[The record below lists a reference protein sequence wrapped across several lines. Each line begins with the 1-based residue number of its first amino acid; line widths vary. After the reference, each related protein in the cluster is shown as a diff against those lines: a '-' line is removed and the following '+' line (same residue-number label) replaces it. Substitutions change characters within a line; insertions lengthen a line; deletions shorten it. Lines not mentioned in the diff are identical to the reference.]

1 MSYLEGKKIL
11 VTGATGFVGRNL
23 IRELRN
29 RGLDL
34 LTPTRKDY
42 DLMVQGEV
50 RRMFRELKPEVV
62 FHLAGMVG
70 GILANKE
77 SPAEFFYNN
86 ILLNTMVIHE
96 AYLSGVEKLITLI
109 GGCSYPA
116 GAPSPIS
123 EDQLFNGYPQ
133 PESAPYSLAK
143 AMSVVQAQA
152 YRKQYGFNAIVL
164 VPGNLYGPHDNFD
177 LESSHVIP
185 ALIRKFHEAR
195 KKGLKK
201 VAVWGSGKPV
211 RDFIYVE
218 DACKVIVRAAEIYNE
233 PDIINV
239 SSGKGISIAELVDLV
254 AEVVGFDGEIVW
266 DRSKPDGQMI
276 KIFDVKRMKAKLG
289 GSRKLISGI
298 WRIWISCWKNDESCC
313 YRC

>member
-23 IRELRN
+23 VRELRN
-29 RGLDL
+29 RGLGL
-34 LTPTRKDY
+34 LIPRREDY

-50 RRMFRELKPEVV
+50 RRMFRELEPEVV

-77 SPAEFFYNN
+77 RPAEFFYNN

-116 GAPSPIS
+116 GALSPIS

-164 VPGNLYGPHDNFD
+164 VPGNLYGPYDNFD

-195 KKGLKK
+195 KKGLKE
-201 VAVWGSGKPV
+201 VTVWGSGKPV

-289 GSRKLISGI
+289 EFNFVSLKEGLEKTYQWYLE
-298 WRIWISCWKNDESCC
+298 NLD
-313 YRC
+313 

>member
-1 MSYLEGKKIL
+1 
-11 VTGATGFVGRNL
+11 
-23 IRELRN
+23 
-29 RGLDL
+29 
-34 LTPTRKDY
+34 
-42 DLMVQGEV
+42 
-50 RRMFRELKPEVV
+50 
-62 FHLAGMVG
+62 
-70 GILANKE
+70 
-77 SPAEFFYNN
+77 
-86 ILLNTMVIHE
+86 MVIHE

-164 VPGNLYGPHDNFD
+164 VPGNLYGPYDNFD

-201 VAVWGSGKPV
+201 VTVWGSGKPV

-276 KIFDVKRMKAKLG
+276 KIFDVKRMEAKLG
-289 GSRKLISGI
+289 KFNFVSLKEGLRKTYQWYLENLG
-298 WRIWISCWKNDESCC
+298 
-313 YRC
+313 

>member
-50 RRMFRELKPEVV
+50 RRMFGELKPEVV
-62 FHLAGMVG
+62 FHLAGKVG

-164 VPGNLYGPHDNFD
+164 VPGNLYGPYDNFD

-201 VAVWGSGKPV
+201 VTVWGSGKPV

-276 KIFDVKRMKAKLG
+276 KIFDVKRMEAKLG
-289 GSRKLISGI
+289 KFSFVSLKEGLRKTYQWYLENLG
-298 WRIWISCWKNDESCC
+298 
-313 YRC
+313 

>member
-62 FHLAGMVG
+62 FHLAGKVG

-164 VPGNLYGPHDNFD
+164 VPGNLYGPYDNFD

-201 VAVWGSGKPV
+201 VTVWGSGKPV

-276 KIFDVKRMKAKLG
+276 KIFDVKRMEAKLG
-289 GSRKLISGI
+289 KFNFVSLKEGLRKTYQWYLENLG
-298 WRIWISCWKNDESCC
+298 
-313 YRC
+313 

>member
-1 MSYLEGKKIL
+1 MNYLGGKKIL
-11 VTGATGFVGRNL
+11 ITGATGFVGKNL
-23 IRELRN
+23 VRELFN
-29 RGLDL
+29 RGQDL

-42 DLMVQGEV
+42 DLMVQEEV

-116 GAPSPIS
+116 NAPSPIS
-123 EDQLFNGYPQ
+123 EDELFNGYPQ

-164 VPGNLYGPHDNFD
+164 VPGNLYGPYDNFE

-185 ALIRKFHEAR
+185 ALIRKFHEA
-195 KKGLKK
+195 KVNGKKK
-201 VAVWGSGKPV
+201 VTVWGTGKPI
-211 RDFIYVE
+211 RDFIYIE

-239 SSGKGISIAELVDLV
+239 SSGEGISIAELVNLV

-276 KIFDVKRMKAKLG
+276 KIFDVKKMKAKLG
-289 GSRKLISGI
+289 EFDFVSLKEGLKKTYQWYLE
-298 WRIWISCWKNDESCC
+298 NLD
-313 YRC
+313 

>member
-23 IRELRN
+23 VRELRN
-29 RGLDL
+29 RGLGL
-34 LTPTRKDY
+34 LIPRREDY

-50 RRMFRELKPEVV
+50 RRMFRELEPEVV
-62 FHLAGMVG
+62 FHLAGKVG

-116 GAPSPIS
+116 GALSPIS

-164 VPGNLYGPHDNFD
+164 VPGNLYGPYDNFD

-195 KKGLKK
+195 KKGLKE
-201 VAVWGSGKPV
+201 VTVWGSGKPV

-254 AEVVGFDGEIVW
+254 AEVVGFDGDIVW

-276 KIFDVKRMKAKLG
+276 KIFDVKRMEAKLG
-289 GSRKLISGI
+289 KFNFVSLKEGLRKTYQWYLENLG
-298 WRIWISCWKNDESCC
+298 
-313 YRC
+313 

>member
-1 MSYLEGKKIL
+1 MSYLGSKKIL

-62 FHLAGMVG
+62 FHLAGKVG

-96 AYLSGVEKLITLI
+96 AYLSGVEKLVTLI

-164 VPGNLYGPHDNFD
+164 VPGNLYGPYDNFD

-201 VAVWGSGKPV
+201 VTVWGSGKPV

-276 KIFDVKRMKAKLG
+276 KIFDVKRMEAKLG
-289 GSRKLISGI
+289 KFNFVSLKEGLRKTYQWYLENLG
-298 WRIWISCWKNDESCC
+298 
-313 YRC
+313 

>member
-23 IRELRN
+23 VRELRN
-29 RGLDL
+29 RGLGL
-34 LTPTRKDY
+34 LIPRREDY

-50 RRMFRELKPEVV
+50 RRMFRELEPEVV
-62 FHLAGMVG
+62 FHLAGKVG

-116 GAPSPIS
+116 GALSPIS

-164 VPGNLYGPHDNFD
+164 VPGNLYGPYDNFD

-195 KKGLKK
+195 KKGLKE
-201 VAVWGSGKPV
+201 VTVWGSGKPV

-276 KIFDVKRMKAKLG
+276 KIFDVKRMEAKLG
-289 GSRKLISGI
+289 KFNFVSLKEGLRKTYQWYLENLG
-298 WRIWISCWKNDESCC
+298 
-313 YRC
+313 